1 MCVFVCKG
9 VSNVWYFFCFFSI
22 LSATLIRLKYVSLLL
37 THTQIINGNV
47 RRIASYLFKFVLY
60 LVSRRN
66 KYNTEHIQCELFI
79 GIFRQHIMGYILLCL
94 RYLEFAILD
103 FIPPGGM
110 AIVFIH
116 YDMKMGFTP
125 MVSKNV
131 KVRRRIEWVFWHSKI
146 MYYKN

>member
-1 MCVFVCKG
+1 MLFMSDLLSERLCVYLCAKGYRMCVV
-9 VSNVWYFFCFFSI
+9 FFLFSI

-37 THTQIINGNV
+37 THTQIVNGNI
-47 RRIASYLFKFVLY
+47 RRIAPYLFKFLLY

-66 KYNTEHIQCELFI
+66 KYNTEHIQCVLFI

-110 AIVFIH
+110 AIVFIY

-125 MVSKNV
+125 DGLK
-131 KVRRRIEWVFWHSKI
+131 KC
-146 MYYKN
+146 